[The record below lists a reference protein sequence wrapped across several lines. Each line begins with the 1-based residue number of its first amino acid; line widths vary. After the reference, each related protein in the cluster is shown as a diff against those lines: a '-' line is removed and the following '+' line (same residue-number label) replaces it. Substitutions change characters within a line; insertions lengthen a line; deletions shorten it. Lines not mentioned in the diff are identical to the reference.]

1 MRKVS
6 ECAVFLILCTALLIC
21 LSGCGNQSA
30 GYNPITDVNNLEGR
44 RVGVNLAWSADFLLS
59 DREDVKVYRYDSTA
73 DMLMA
78 LCYQKLDAVSTDF
91 FSSKAIC
98 ASTEG
103 VNIVEPAL
111 YNDEGYAVLFGPD
124 EEELCLQFNQFL
136 AYYRQTAD
144 YDEWLTRMQA
154 FDGRDYEGV
163 EIPITGMGQ
172 VLNVAAMD
180 DGFPTTFYDSE
191 STEVTGYEIELIKL
205 FANAY
210 DYRLAIT
217 ATNMED
223 GILGLRYDR
232 YDLMIGQFSELYYN
246 DVKNSG
252 FFMSDCHMRLP
263 VYLLETPDPEN
274 VRILADLDE

>member
-6 ECAVFLILCTALLIC
+6 KCAVLMILYTALLMC

-44 RVGVNLAWSADFLLS
+44 RVGVNLAWSSDFLLS
-59 DREDVKVYRYDSTA
+59 NREDVKIYRYDNTA

-91 FSSKAIC
+91 FSSKTIC
-98 ASTEG
+98 GLTEG

-111 YNDEGYAVLFGPD
+111 YDDEGYAVLFGPG
-124 EEELCLQFNQFL
+124 EEELCLQFDQFL
-136 AYYRQTAD
+136 ADYRQTAD
-144 YDEWLTRMQA
+144 YDEWLTRMQT
-154 FDGRDYEGV
+154 FDGLNYEGV
-163 EIPITGMGQ
+163 EIPIMGMGQ

-191 STEVTGYEIELIKL
+191 NTEVTGYEIELIKL

-210 DYRLAIT
+210 DYQLTIT
-217 ATNMED
+217 ATNMDD

-246 DVKNSG
+246 NVKNSG

-263 VYLLETPDPEN
+263 VYLLEIPDPEN

>member
-6 ECAVFLILCTALLIC
+6 KCAVLMILYTALLMC

-30 GYNPITDVNNLEGR
+30 VYNPITDVNNLEGR
-44 RVGVNLAWSADFLLS
+44 RVGVNLGWSSDFLLS
-59 DREDVKVYRYDSTA
+59 NREDVKVYRYDNTA

-91 FSSKAIC
+91 FSSKTIC
-98 ASTEG
+98 ALTEG
-103 VNIVEPAL
+103 VNMVEPAL
-111 YNDEGYAVLFGPD
+111 YDDEGYAVLFGSN

-136 AYYRQTAD
+136 ADYRQTAD
-144 YDEWLTRMQA
+144 YDEWLTRMQT
-154 FDGRDYEGV
+154 FDGLNYEGV
-163 EIPITGMGQ
+163 EIPIMGMGQ

-191 STEVTGYEIELIKL
+191 NTEVTGYEIELIKL

-210 DYRLAIT
+210 DYQLTIT
-217 ATNMED
+217 ATNMDD
-223 GILGLRYDR
+223 GVLGLRYGR

-246 DVKNSG
+246 NVKNSG

-263 VYLLETPDPEN
+263 VYLLEIPDPEN